1 MAKVT
6 PEYESAL
13 TNDLRAFI
21 GTEGVRATH
30 EITAPSVRAFA
41 RAVGLTDP
49 VFYDRAEAKRRGYRD
64 LPAPPGHLG
73 FPVFDPARSDPLMSW
88 PLDRNTP
95 LNHPFI
101 PVSSRHTDVLAGG
114 SEIEYFGDPDLCA
127 GDVLTSVTK
136 LENLTERYSEALS
149 GPMLIQTTGTTFQK
163 DGKPVAIYRF
173 TIISYTPQAK
183 GG

>member
-1 MAKVT
+1 MAQAT

-13 TNDLRAFI
+13 TDALRALI
-21 GTEGVRATH
+21 GQEGAQAEH

-41 RAVGLTDP
+41 RAAGLNDS

-73 FPVFDPARSDPLMSW
+73 FPVFDPVRSDPLLSW
-88 PLDRNTP
+88 PLDPKAP

-101 PVSSRHTDVLAGG
+101 PISSRHTDVLAGG

-136 LENLTERYSEALS
+136 LENLTERYSEALG
-149 GPMLIQTTGTTFQK
+149 GPMLIQTTSTTFKKNGQ
-163 DGKPVAIYRF
+163 PVAIYRF
-173 TIISYTPQAK
+173 TIISYTPKAK
-183 GG
+183 G

>member
-1 MAKVT
+1 MAKET
-6 PEYESAL
+6 PEYEPAL
-13 TNDLRAFI
+13 TDELRALI
-21 GTEGVRATH
+21 GTEGARAEH

-41 RAVGLTDP
+41 RAAGLTDP

-73 FPVFDPARSDPLMSW
+73 FPVFDPTRSDPLLSW
-88 PLDRNTP
+88 PLDRKAP

-101 PVSSRHTDVLAGG
+101 PVPSRHTDVLAGG
-114 SEIEYFGDPDLCA
+114 SEIEYFDDPDLCA

-136 LENLTERYSEALS
+136 LENLTERYSEALG

-163 DGKPVAIYRF
+163 NGKPVAIYRF

-183 GG
+183 G